1 MEIEEEKEEVKK
13 SEQCETCPMR
23 RKNFHLEQRER
34 KKIKNHKRKVAA
46 SKARIERQQQQQ
58 QQQTLNQIPGI
69 LSEKEFWEQ
78 VGPIIVEKDNG
89 DGTVQFKS
97 EEKMR
102 EAFMRASGG
111 IPPEAYNNKIGGFFK
126 NKKENK

>member
-1 MEIEEEKEEVKK
+1 MSNEKE
-13 SEQCETCPMR
+13 
-23 RKNFHLEQRER
+23 

-46 SKARIERQQQQQ
+46 SKARIERQQQQ
-58 QQQTLNQIPGI
+58 TLNQIPGM

-111 IPPEAYNNKIGGFFK
+111 IPPEAYNNNKIDGFFK